1 MVLGFSQFKR
11 PPVNIQNILL
21 KKYFFFA
28 DCFSRNKKTLIF
40 SYIPLQEVWWHST
53 GLSWPKEC
61 LSVWGVCVYCALSL
75 SPLHAFLQVSMP
87 QHFSNTEKK
96 KSNTIGKG
104 EARISRWQLDSYVLL
119 LSIVTEPSTEHSIK
133 SPSESPSRESNR
145 LGCGQKRCSKLY

>member
-1 MVLGFSQFKR
+1 MAFNWVKLTKGM
-11 PPVNIQNILL
+11 PICV
-21 KKYFFFA
+21 
-28 DCFSRNKKTLIF
+28 
-40 SYIPLQEVWWHST
+40 
-53 GLSWPKEC
+53 G
-61 LSVWGVCVYCALSL
+61 GVCVYCALSL